1 MAKEYRL
8 GTIRRMVNR
17 LIASRVRKGKGDEDI
32 YLLTTLGRKSGMER
46 TTPVT
51 IARRDG
57 HRYLVSPYGN
67 VGWVYNVRG
76 SGVAELSRGG
86 NKEEIAVTEVDAA
99 TAAPVLKKYIEDV
112 AVVRPF
118 FDADKSDAT
127 EKFEAEAARHPVFRI
142 NV

>member
-8 GTIRRMVNR
+8 GKIRRMVNR
-17 LIASRVRKGKGDEDI
+17 LIARRVRNGKGDPDN
-32 YLLTTLGRKSGMER
+32 YLLTTLGRKSGVER

-67 VGWVYNVRG
+67 VGWVYNIRD

-86 NKEEIAVTEVDAA
+86 TKEEITVSEVDAA
-99 TAAPVLKKYIEDV
+99 TAAPVLKQYIEDV
-112 AVVRPF
+112 AVVRSF
-118 FDADKSDAT
+118 FDAKPSDPA
-127 EKFEAEAARHPVFRI
+127 EKLEAEASRHPVFRI
-142 NV
+142 NI